1 MLRASLLAIPLLG
14 ALGLVACSKDDKDS
28 TGETPAATTE
38 AASGAAVG
46 AVGPDGVRT
55 IAIEAG
61 MKGYVPDKIVG
72 KPGEKLRLVFTRTVD
87 GECLAELKTPDGA
100 KIELP
105 KGSPVEVA
113 VTVPE
118 SGSLAF
124 ACGMDMF
131 HAQIVPGA

>member
-1 MLRASLLAIPLLG
+1 MLRASLLAIPLAG
-14 ALGLVACSKDDKDS
+14 ALVLAACAKDDK
-28 TGETPAATTE
+28 GKTPSATTE
-38 AASGAAVG
+38 TAATAVVG
-46 AVGPDGVRT
+46 VVGPDGVRT
-55 IAIEAG
+55 ISIEAG

-72 KPGEKLRLVFTRTVD
+72 AAGEKLRLVFTRTID

-100 KIELP
+100 MIELP

-118 SGSLAF
+118 SGSLTF

-131 HAQIVPGA
+131 HAQIVPGAT